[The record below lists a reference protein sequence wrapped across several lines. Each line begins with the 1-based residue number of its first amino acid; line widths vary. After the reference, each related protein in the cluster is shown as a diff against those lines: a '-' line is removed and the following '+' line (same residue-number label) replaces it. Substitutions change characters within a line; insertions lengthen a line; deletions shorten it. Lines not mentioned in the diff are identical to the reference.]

1 MTQAVVPPRSEIDP
15 QFTWNAANVFASDA
29 AWEAEARALGES
41 LPEIKQYEG
50 RLGESATLLLQVLQ
64 TAESLLHRADK
75 LELYAGMAHSV
86 ETTNQAAAAMVSRAQ
101 SIKGRTHAAVAFIMP
116 EILALGDERIRQWLA
131 ENESLAVY
139 GHYLDNLFRLQA
151 HIRSVE
157 VEEVLGMLADPFAG
171 VANTE
176 SMLTDA
182 DFKFRPAVGGDGRE
196 LDLTQ
201 SSIDDHMANPDR
213 DVRRTAWEH
222 YCDTYLAFKNT
233 LASNLVTSIKQNVFL
248 SRVRRQPSTLQAALF
263 ADNIPPEVFHNL
275 LDVFRRNLPTWHRY
289 WQVRRQA
296 LGVDALRPYD
306 IWAPLVEKVDLP
318 YEQAV
323 DWVCRGMAPLG
334 ENYVA
339 VMERG
344 LRRER
349 WVDVFPNQGKRAG
362 AFSWGAPGT
371 HPFIVMSY
379 TRDVYGLST
388 LAHELG
394 HSMHSYH
401 AWQSQ
406 PLVYTDYSLFA
417 AEVASNFNQALVR
430 AHLLATNPDPNFQ
443 IQIIEE
449 AMANFHRYFFIMP
462 TLARFELELHERV
475 ERGEGV
481 TADVMNALMTALFQE
496 GYGGEMEVDADPV
509 GADRVGITWAQFGH
523 LYADYYVFQ
532 YATGISA
539 AHALARP
546 ILDGKAGAVEAY
558 LDFLRAGGSRYPLE
572 ALQEAGVDLTT
583 PAPVE
588 ETFAVLSQLV
598 DRLEQLL

>member
-1 MTQAVVPPRSEIDP
+1 MTQAIVPPRSQVDP
-15 QFTWNAANVFASDA
+15 RFTWNATNVFASDE
-29 AWEAEARALGES
+29 AWETEAKALEQS
-41 LPEIKQYEG
+41 LPEMKHYQG
-50 RLGESATLLLQVLQ
+50 RLAEGAALLLQALQ
-64 TAESLLHRADK
+64 MVDSLLHRANK
-75 LELYAGMAHSV
+75 LELYAGMSHSV
-86 ETTNQAAAAMVSRAQ
+86 ETTDQAAAAMVSRAQ
-101 SIKGRTHAAVAFIMP
+101 SIKGQTLATVAFIMP
-116 EILALGDERIRQWLA
+116 EIVALGYDRIQPWLA
-131 ENESLAVY
+131 EEEALAVY
-139 GHYLDNLFRLQA
+139 RHYLDNLFRLQA

-171 VANTE
+171 VAHTE

-182 DFKFRPAVGGDGRE
+182 DFNFKPALDSDGRE

-213 DVRRTAWEH
+213 EVRRTAWEH

-233 LASNLVTSIKQNVFL
+233 LASNLVTSIKQNVLL
-248 SRVRRQPSTLQAALF
+248 SRARRHPSSLQAALSS
-263 ADNIPPEVFHNL
+263 DNIPPEVFYNL

-289 WQVRRQA
+289 WRVRRQA
-296 LGVDALRPYD
+296 LGVASLHPYD
-306 IWAPLVEKVDLP
+306 IWAPLVEKVELP
-318 YEQAV
+318 YEQTV
-323 DWVCRGMAPLG
+323 DWICQGMAPLG
-334 ENYVA
+334 EEYAA
-339 VMERG
+339 VMARG
-344 LRRER
+344 LRQER

-394 HSMHSYH
+394 HSMHSYY

-406 PLVYTDYSLFA
+406 PLVYTDYSLFV

-430 AHLLATNPDPNFQ
+430 AHLLATNSDRTFQ

-462 TLARFELELHERV
+462 TLARFELEVHERV

-481 TADVMNALMTALFQE
+481 TADDMNALMTELFQE
-496 GYGGEMEVDADPV
+496 GYGGEMEIDAD
-509 GADRVGITWAQFGH
+509 RIGITWAQFSH

-539 AHALARP
+539 AHALAAP
-546 ILDGKAGAVEAY
+546 ILEGRAGAAEAY
-558 LDFLRAGGSRYPLE
+558 LDFLRAGGARYPLDILK
-572 ALQEAGVDLTT
+572 AAGVDLTT

-598 DRLEQLL
+598 ERLEQLL

>member
-1 MTQAVVPPRSEIDP
+1 MTQAIVPPRSQVDP
-15 QFTWNAANVFASDA
+15 RFTWNATNVFASDE
-29 AWEAEARALGES
+29 AWETEAKALEQS
-41 LPEIKQYEG
+41 LPEMKHYQG
-50 RLGESATLLLQVLQ
+50 RLAEGAALLLQALQ
-64 TAESLLHRADK
+64 MVDSLLHRANK
-75 LELYAGMAHSV
+75 LELYAGMSHSV
-86 ETTNQAAAAMVSRAQ
+86 ETTDQAAAAMVSRAQ
-101 SIKGRTHAAVAFIMP
+101 SIKGQTLATVAFIMP
-116 EILALGDERIRQWLA
+116 EIVALGYDRIQPWLA
-131 ENESLAVY
+131 EEEALAVY
-139 GHYLDNLFRLQA
+139 RHYLDNLFRLQA

-171 VANTE
+171 VAHTE

-182 DFKFRPAVGGDGRE
+182 DFNFKPALDSDGRE

-213 DVRRTAWEH
+213 EVRRTAWEH

-233 LASNLVTSIKQNVFL
+233 LASNLVTSIKQNVLL
-248 SRVRRQPSTLQAALF
+248 SRARRHPSSLQAALSS
-263 ADNIPPEVFHNL
+263 DNIPPEVFYNL

-289 WQVRRQA
+289 WRARRQA
-296 LGVDALRPYD
+296 LGVASLHPYD
-306 IWAPLVEKVDLP
+306 IWAPLVEKVELP
-318 YEQAV
+318 YEQTV
-323 DWVCRGMAPLG
+323 DWICQGMAPLG
-334 ENYVA
+334 EEYAA
-339 VMERG
+339 VMARG
-344 LRRER
+344 LRQER

-394 HSMHSYH
+394 HSMHSYY

-406 PLVYTDYSLFA
+406 PLVYTDYSLFV

-430 AHLLATNPDPNFQ
+430 AHLLATNSDRTFQ

-462 TLARFELELHERV
+462 TLARFELEVHERV

-481 TADVMNALMTALFQE
+481 TADDMNALMTELFQE
-496 GYGGEMEVDADPV
+496 GYGGEMEIDAD
-509 GADRVGITWAQFGH
+509 RIGITWAQFSH

-539 AHALARP
+539 AHALAAP
-546 ILDGKAGAVEAY
+546 ILEGRAGAAEAY
-558 LDFLRAGGSRYPLE
+558 LDFLRAGGARYPLDILK
-572 ALQEAGVDLTT
+572 AAGVDLTK

-598 DRLEQLL
+598 ERLEQLL

>member
-1 MTQAVVPPRSEIDP
+1 MTQAIVPPRSQIDP
-15 QFTWNAANVFASDA
+15 RFTWNATNVFASDE
-29 AWEAEARALGES
+29 AWETEAKALEQS
-41 LPEIKQYEG
+41 LPEMKHYQG
-50 RLGESATLLLQVLQ
+50 RLAEGAALLLQALQ
-64 TAESLLHRADK
+64 MVDSLLHRANK
-75 LELYAGMAHSV
+75 LELYAGMSHSV
-86 ETTNQAAAAMVSRAQ
+86 ETTDQAAAAMVSRAQ
-101 SIKGRTHAAVAFIMP
+101 SIKGQTLATVAFIMP
-116 EILALGDERIRQWLA
+116 EIVALGYDRIQPWLA
-131 ENESLAVY
+131 EEEALAVY
-139 GHYLDNLFRLQA
+139 RHYLDNLFRLQA

-171 VANTE
+171 VAHTE

-182 DFKFRPAVGGDGRE
+182 DFNFKPALDSDGRE

-213 DVRRTAWEH
+213 EVRRTAWEH

-233 LASNLVTSIKQNVFL
+233 LASNLVTSIKQNVLL
-248 SRVRRQPSTLQAALF
+248 SRARRHPSSLQAALSS
-263 ADNIPPEVFHNL
+263 DNIPPEVFYNL

-289 WQVRRQA
+289 WRVRRQA
-296 LGVDALRPYD
+296 LGVASLHPYD
-306 IWAPLVEKVDLP
+306 IWAPLVEKVELP
-318 YEQAV
+318 YEQTV
-323 DWVCRGMAPLG
+323 DWICQGMAPLG
-334 ENYVA
+334 EEYAA
-339 VMERG
+339 VMARG
-344 LRRER
+344 LRQER

-394 HSMHSYH
+394 HSMHSYY

-406 PLVYTDYSLFA
+406 PLVYTDYSLFV

-430 AHLLATNPDPNFQ
+430 AHLLATNSDRTFQ

-462 TLARFELELHERV
+462 TLARFELEVHERV

-481 TADVMNALMTALFQE
+481 TADDMNALMTELFQE
-496 GYGGEMEVDADPV
+496 GYGGEMEIDAD
-509 GADRVGITWAQFGH
+509 RIGITWAQFSH

-539 AHALARP
+539 AHALAAP
-546 ILDGKAGAVEAY
+546 ILEGRAGAAEAY
-558 LDFLRAGGSRYPLE
+558 LDFLRAGGARYPLDILK
-572 ALQEAGVDLTT
+572 AAGVDLTK

-598 DRLEQLL
+598 ERLEQLL

>member
-1 MTQAVVPPRSEIDP
+1 MTQAIVPPRSQIDP
-15 QFTWNAANVFASDA
+15 RFTWNATNVFASDE
-29 AWEAEARALGES
+29 AWETEAKALEQS
-41 LPEIKQYEG
+41 LPEMKHYQG
-50 RLGESATLLLQVLQ
+50 RLAEGAALLLQALQ
-64 TAESLLHRADK
+64 MVDSLLHRANK
-75 LELYAGMAHSV
+75 LELYAGMSHSV
-86 ETTNQAAAAMVSRAQ
+86 ETTDQAAAAMVSRAQ
-101 SIKGRTHAAVAFIMP
+101 SIKGQTLATVAFIMP
-116 EILALGDERIRQWLA
+116 EIVALGYDRIQPWLA
-131 ENESLAVY
+131 EEEALAVY
-139 GHYLDNLFRLQA
+139 RHYLDNLFRLQA

-171 VANTE
+171 VAHTE

-182 DFKFRPAVGGDGRE
+182 DFNFKPALDSDGRE

-213 DVRRTAWEH
+213 EVRRTAWEH

-233 LASNLVTSIKQNVFL
+233 LASNLVTSIKQNVLL
-248 SRVRRQPSTLQAALF
+248 SRARRHPSSLQAALSS
-263 ADNIPPEVFHNL
+263 DNIPPEVFYNL

-289 WQVRRQA
+289 WRVRRQA
-296 LGVDALRPYD
+296 LGVASLHPYD
-306 IWAPLVEKVDLP
+306 IWAPLVEKVELP
-318 YEQAV
+318 YEQTV
-323 DWVCRGMAPLG
+323 DWICQGMAPLG
-334 ENYVA
+334 EEYAA
-339 VMERG
+339 VMARG
-344 LRRER
+344 LRQER

-394 HSMHSYH
+394 HSMHSYY

-406 PLVYTDYSLFA
+406 PLVYTDYSLFV

-430 AHLLATNPDPNFQ
+430 AHLLATNSDRTFQ

-462 TLARFELELHERV
+462 TLARFELEVHERV

-481 TADVMNALMTALFQE
+481 TADDMNALMTELFQE
-496 GYGGEMEVDADPV
+496 GYGGEMEIDAD
-509 GADRVGITWAQFGH
+509 RIGITWAQFSH

-539 AHALARP
+539 AHALAGP
-546 ILDGKAGAVEAY
+546 ILEGRAGAAEAY
-558 LDFLRAGGSRYPLE
+558 LDFLRAGGARYPLDILK
-572 ALQEAGVDLTT
+572 AAGVDLTT

-598 DRLEQLL
+598 ERLEQLL

>member
-1 MTQAVVPPRSEIDP
+1 MTQAVVPPRSQIDP
-15 QFTWNAANVFASDA
+15 QFTWNAANVFASDE
-29 AWEAEARALGES
+29 AWEEEAKALERS
-41 LPEIKQYEG
+41 LSEIKRYEG
-50 RLGESATLLLQVLQ
+50 RLGESDALLLEALQ
-64 TAESLLHRADK
+64 TADSLLHRADK
-75 LELYAGMAHSV
+75 LDLYAGMSHSV

-101 SIKGRTHAAVAFIMP
+101 GLKGQTQAAVAFVMP
-116 EILALGDERIRQWLA
+116 EILALGRERIERWLR
-131 ENESLAVY
+131 ENEALAVY
-139 GHYLDNLFRLQA
+139 RHFLDDLFRQQA
-151 HIRSVE
+151 HIRSGE
-157 VEEVLGMLADPFAG
+157 VEELLGMLADPFAG
-171 VANTE
+171 TYNTE

-182 DFKFRPAVGGDGRE
+182 DFTFQPAVAADGRE

-201 SSIDDHMANPDR
+201 SSIDDLMASPDR
-213 DVRRTAWEH
+213 DVRRTAWAH

-233 LASNLVTSIKQNVFL
+233 LASNLVTSIKQNVFE
-248 SRVRRQPSTLQAALF
+248 SRARRHASTLEMALF
-263 ADNIPPEVFHNL
+263 RDNIPPAVFHNL
-275 LDVFRRNLPTWHRY
+275 LDVYRRNLPTWHRY
-289 WQVRRQA
+289 WRVRRQA
-296 LGVDALRPYD
+296 LGVDTLQPYD
-306 IWAPLVEKVDLP
+306 IWAPLVEKVELP
-318 YEQAV
+318 YEQTVA
-323 DWVCRGMAPLG
+323 WICQGMAPLG
-334 ENYVA
+334 EEYVS

-344 LRRER
+344 LRQER
-349 WVDVFPNQGKRAG
+349 WVDVFPNQAKRAG

-371 HPFIVMSY
+371 YPFIVMSY

-406 PLVYTDYSLFA
+406 PLVYSDYSLFA

-430 AHLLATNPDPNFQ
+430 AHLLATKPDRNFQ

-481 TADVMNALMTALFQE
+481 TADDMIALMTELFRE
-496 GYGGEMEVDADPV
+496 GYAGEMDIDAE
-509 GADRVGITWAQFGH
+509 RVGITWAQFSH

-546 ILDGKAGAVEAY
+546 ILEGKPGAAEAY
-558 LDFLRAGGSRYPLE
+558 LDFLRAGGSRYPLD
-572 ALQEAGVDLTT
+572 ALNDAGVDLTT
-583 PAPVE
+583 PQPVE
-588 ETFAVLSQLV
+588 ETFAVLAQLV
-598 DRLEQLL
+598 ERLEQLVKA

>member
-1 MTQAVVPPRSEIDP
+1 MTQAVVPPRSQIDP
-15 QFTWNAANVFASDA
+15 QFTWNAANVFASDE
-29 AWEAEARALGES
+29 AWEEEAKALERS
-41 LPEIKQYEG
+41 LSEIKRYEG
-50 RLGESATLLLQVLQ
+50 RLGESDALLLDALQ
-64 TAESLLHRADK
+64 TADSLLHRADK
-75 LELYAGMAHSV
+75 LDLYAGMSHSV
-86 ETTNQAAAAMVSRAQ
+86 ETTNQTAAAMVSRAQ
-101 SIKGRTHAAVAFIMP
+101 GLKGQTQAAVAFVMP
-116 EILALGDERIRQWLA
+116 EILALGRERIEPWLR
-131 ENESLAVY
+131 ENEALAVY
-139 GHYLDNLFRLQA
+139 RHFLDDLFRKQA
-151 HIRSVE
+151 HIRSSE
-157 VEEVLGMLADPFAG
+157 VEELLGMLADPFAG
-171 VANTE
+171 TYNTE

-182 DFKFRPAVGGDGRE
+182 DFTFEPAVAADGRE

-201 SSIDDHMANPDR
+201 SSIDDLMASPDR

-233 LASNLVTSIKQNVFL
+233 LASNLVTSIKQNVFE
-248 SRVRRQPSTLQAALF
+248 SRARRHASTLEMALF
-263 ADNIPPEVFHNL
+263 GDNIPLAVFHNL
-275 LDVFRRNLPTWHRY
+275 LDVYRRNLPTWHRY
-289 WQVRRQA
+289 WRVRRQA
-296 LGVDALRPYD
+296 LGVDTLQPYD
-306 IWAPLVEKVDLP
+306 IWAPLVKKVELP
-318 YEQAV
+318 YEQTV
-323 DWVCRGMAPLG
+323 DWICQGMAPLG
-334 ENYVA
+334 EKYVS

-344 LRRER
+344 LRQER
-349 WVDVFPNQGKRAG
+349 WVDVFPNQAKRAG

-371 HPFIVMSY
+371 YPFIVMSY

-406 PLVYTDYSLFA
+406 PLVYSDYSLFA

-430 AHLLATNPDPNFQ
+430 AHLLATKPDRNFQ

-481 TADVMNALMTALFQE
+481 TADDMIALMTELFRE
-496 GYGGEMEVDADPV
+496 GCAGEMDIDAE
-509 GADRVGITWAQFGH
+509 RVGITWAQFSH

-546 ILDGKAGAVEAY
+546 ILEGKPGAAEAY
-558 LDFLRAGGSRYPLE
+558 LDFLRAGGSRYPLD
-572 ALQEAGVDLTT
+572 ALNDAGVDLTT
-583 PAPVE
+583 PQPVE
-588 ETFAVLSQLV
+588 ETFAVLAQLV
-598 DRLEQLL
+598 ERLEQLVKA

>member
-1 MTQAVVPPRSEIDP
+1 MTQAIVPPRSQIDP
-15 QFTWNAANVFASDA
+15 RFTWNTTNVFASDE
-29 AWEAEARALGES
+29 AWETEAKVLEQS
-41 LPEIKQYEG
+41 LPEMKHYQG
-50 RLGESATLLLQVLQ
+50 RLAEGAALLLQALQ
-64 TAESLLHRADK
+64 MVDSLLHRANK
-75 LELYAGMAHSV
+75 LELYAGMSHSV
-86 ETTNQAAAAMVSRAQ
+86 ETTDQAAAAMVSRAQ
-101 SIKGRTHAAVAFIMP
+101 SIKGQTLATVAFIMP
-116 EILALGDERIRQWLA
+116 EIVALGYDRIQPWLA
-131 ENESLAVY
+131 EEEALAVY
-139 GHYLDNLFRLQA
+139 RHYLDNLFRLQA

-171 VANTE
+171 VAHTE

-182 DFKFRPAVGGDGRE
+182 DFNFKPALDSDGRE

-213 DVRRTAWEH
+213 EVRRTAWEH

-233 LASNLVTSIKQNVFL
+233 LASNLVTSIKQNVLL
-248 SRVRRQPSTLQAALF
+248 SRARRHPSSLQAALSS
-263 ADNIPPEVFHNL
+263 DNIPPEVFYNL

-289 WQVRRQA
+289 WRVRRQA
-296 LGVDALRPYD
+296 LGVASLHPYD
-306 IWAPLVEKVDLP
+306 IWAPLVEKVELP
-318 YEQAV
+318 YEQTV
-323 DWVCRGMAPLG
+323 DWICQGMAPLG
-334 ENYVA
+334 EEYTA
-339 VMERG
+339 VMARG
-344 LRRER
+344 LRQER

-394 HSMHSYH
+394 HSMHSYY

-406 PLVYTDYSLFA
+406 PLVYTDYSLFV

-430 AHLLATNPDPNFQ
+430 AHLLATNSDRTFQ

-462 TLARFELELHERV
+462 TLARFELEVHERV

-481 TADVMNALMTALFQE
+481 TADDMNALMTELFQE
-496 GYGGEMEVDADPV
+496 GYGGEMEIDAD
-509 GADRVGITWAQFGH
+509 RIGITWAQFSH

-539 AHALARP
+539 AHALAGP
-546 ILDGKAGAVEAY
+546 ILEGRAGAAEAY
-558 LDFLRAGGSRYPLE
+558 LDFLRAGGARYPLDILK
-572 ALQEAGVDLTT
+572 ASGVDLTT

-598 DRLEQLL
+598 ERLEQLL